1 MEKSETLC
9 GALIKLGWGGVIAC
23 QRVVAHIITRTKAK
37 HNGRRPEVEREMGRE
52 RERTRERERER
63 TRERRGDSATTQT
76 ERKGD
81 KTDIRA
87 KTTTEGQRARHANK
101 HCSNDDGQDTHR

>member
-1 MEKSETLC
+1 MEKLKTIC
-9 GALIKLGWGGVIAC
+9 GALLKLGWGGAFSRASAFWLTKSHA
-23 QRVVAHIITRTKAK
+23 QRPSATGDAQRLR
-37 HNGRRPEVEREMGRE
+37 GRWGERESARE
-52 RERTRERERER
+52 REKEREREW
-63 TRERRGDSATTQT
+63 GDSATTQT